1 MSALA
6 APFLMRRGSM
16 SYVRVRVPKDLVELV
31 GCSEVRR
38 SLGPLR
44 FHEARLLAARTGSK
58 LKEAFEMM
66 RNANDLTK
74 QEVLNLIRDC
84 FAGLSENYGQAYQ
97 LQSTEIDFE
106 LAEQQAMADE
116 HMSALVPQVE
126 IRSFDPQTLLR
137 AKRLVADRGVDLTG
151 VHDAR
156 LMEIIEGV
164 VRAMI
169 EADRQFSFRLT
180 DRLTP
185 YVPED
190 PLFLGDARNCKQGI
204 GLTVDE
210 LIEEYCKAKRFEW
223 TAKTMKTHRPKLKL
237 LSDFLGGD
245 TRAESVTRDDMRP
258 YPEALARLKKNY
270 HLGVAKSLQSS
281 QTNVES
287 ARIQASTATTILAR
301 ATAMFRWAHAQGF
314 ISSNPAVNLTI
325 TAPKKKKGHRSRRPF
340 TEAELRTLFSA
351 PLFTGCESRYRRFV
365 PGSKIIKDEYFFIPA
380 ILFYT
385 GARLGEIV
393 QLHFTDCVID
403 GPTPYLSINENSDAK
418 HGEEGYKSVKSDAGV
433 RLIPIHPDLMAL
445 GFGDFVKWQ
454 RKGAKAKDRV
464 FYRIKFG
471 EDGQPSTVFS
481 KWFGRFMDKIGLT
494 DPALVAHS
502 FRHTAEDY
510 FRENLVPKYIIDQ
523 LIGHQDQSSAGAYGA
538 GIGIEA
544 AYEIVAN
551 LKLPVRLTELIPNG

>member
-6 APFLMRRGSM
+6 SPFLMRRGGM
-16 SYVRVRVPKDLVELV
+16 YYVRMRVPQDLVELV

-44 FHEARLLAARTGSK
+44 FHEARLLASRTGSK
-58 LKEAFEMM
+58 LKEAFDMM

-84 FAGLSENYGQAYQ
+84 FAGLTETYGKGYQ
-97 LQSTEIDFE
+97 PQSAEIDFE

-116 HMSALVPQVE
+116 HISALKPQVDTL
-126 IRSFDPQTLLR
+126 SFDPETLVA
-137 AKRLVADRGVDLTG
+137 AKRLVTNRGVDLTN
-151 VHDAR
+151 VPDAR

-185 YVPED
+185 YVPQD
-190 PLFLGDARNCKQGI
+190 PLFHGDARNCKQGI
-204 GLTVDE
+204 GLTVHE
-210 LIEEYCKAKRFEW
+210 LIEAYCKAKRFEW
-223 TAKTMKTHRPKLKL
+223 TEKTMKTHRPKLKL

-245 TRAESVTRDDMRP
+245 TRAEAVTRDDLRP
-258 YPEALARLKKNY
+258 YPEALTRLKRNY

-301 ATAMFRWAHAQGF
+301 ATAMFRWAQAQGY

-340 TEAELRTLFSA
+340 TAAELRTLFSA
-351 PLFTGCESRYRRFV
+351 PLFTGCESRYRRFA
-365 PGSKIIKDEYFFIPA
+365 PGDKVIRDEYFFIPA
-380 ILFYT
+380 ILYYT
-385 GARLGEIV
+385 GARLGEII
-393 QLHFTDCVID
+393 QLHFSDCVID
-403 GPTPYLSINENSDAK
+403 GPTPSLSINENSEAK
-418 HGEEGYKSVKSDAGV
+418 HGEDGYKSVKSEAGV
-433 RLIPIHPDLMAL
+433 RIIPIHPDLMAL

-454 RKGAKAKDRV
+454 RKGAKAKDRL

-510 FRENLVPKYIIDQ
+510 FRENLVPKYIIDK
-523 LIGHQDQSSAGAYGA
+523 LIGHQDASSAGTYGL
-538 GIGIEA
+538 GVSIEA
-544 AYEIVAN
+544 DHNIVAN
-551 LKLPVRLTELIPNG
+551 LKLPVRLTELIPPA

>member
-1 MSALA
+1 
-6 APFLMRRGSM
+6 
-16 SYVRVRVPKDLVELV
+16 
-31 GCSEVRR
+31 
-38 SLGPLR
+38 
-44 FHEARLLAARTGSK
+44 
-58 LKEAFEMM
+58 MM

>member
-6 APFLMRRGSM
+6 APYLMRRGGM

-66 RNANDLTK
+66 RNANDLSK

-84 FAGLSENYGQAYQ
+84 FSDLSEEYGQGYQ
-97 LQSTEIDFE
+97 PRTAEIDFE
-106 LAEQQAMADE
+106 LAEQASLADDHMAV
-116 HMSALVPQVE
+116 LLPQIE
-126 IRSFDPQTLLR
+126 TRTFTLSTLTA
-137 AKRLVADRGVDLTG
+137 AKRLVADRGIDLADITE
-151 VHDAR
+151 AR
-156 LMEIIEGV
+156 MIEIIEGV
-164 VRAMI
+164 VRAMV
-169 EADRQFSFRLT
+169 EADRLSTFRLT

-185 YVPED
+185 YEPED
-190 PLFLGDARNCKQGI
+190 PLFQGDARNCKKGI

-210 LIEEYCKAKRFEW
+210 LIEAYCKAKRYEW
-223 TAKTMKTHRPKLKL
+223 TEKTMKTHRPKLRL

-245 TRAESVTRDDMRP
+245 TRAENITRDAMRP
-258 YPEALARLKKNY
+258 YPEALTRLKKNY
-270 HLGVAKSLQSS
+270 HLGMAKSLQSS
-281 QTNVES
+281 QTNVED

-301 ATAMFRWAHAQGF
+301 ATAMFRWAYAQGY

-365 PGSKIIKDEYFFIPA
+365 LGSKVIKDEYFFIPA

-393 QLHFTDCVID
+393 QLHFADCVID
-403 GPTPYLSINENSDAK
+403 SPTPYLSINENSDAK

-544 AYEIVAN
+544 AYDIVAN
-551 LKLPVRLTELIPNG
+551 LKLPFRLTELVPSE

>member
-1 MSALA
+1 MSGVAS
-6 APFLMRRGSM
+6 PFLMRRSGQF
-16 SYVRVRVPKDLVELV
+16 YVRVRVPGDLIERVGLV
-31 GCSEVRR
+31 EVRR
-38 SLGPLR
+38 SLGPMR
-44 FHEARLLAARTGSK
+44 FNEARLLAAQIGAQ
-58 LKEAFEMM
+58 LKDAFNMM
-66 RNANDLTK
+66 RNANELSK

-84 FAGLSENYGQAYQ
+84 FAVLTESYGQGY
-97 LQSTEIDFE
+97 LPRTNNVDFE
-106 LAEQQAMADE
+106 LAEQRVIAEDHVATLM
-116 HMSALVPQVE
+116 PQVE
-126 IRSFDPQTLLR
+126 TRTFNPETVIA
-137 AKRLVADRGVDLTG
+137 AKRLVTDQGIEISGVSDE
-151 VHDAR
+151 R

-169 EADRQFSFRLT
+169 EADRQFVFRLS

-210 LIEEYCKAKRFEW
+210 LIEAYCKAKRFEW
-223 TAKTMKTHRPKLKL
+223 TAKTMRTHRPKLKL

-365 PGSKIIKDEYFFIPA
+365 PGSKIIRDEYFFIPA
-380 ILFYT
+380 ILYYT

-403 GPTPYLSINENSDAK
+403 GPTPYLSINENTDAK
-418 HGEEGYKSVKSDAGV
+418 HGEEGYKSVKSEAGV
-433 RLIPIHPDLMAL
+433 RLIPLHSDLMAL
-445 GFGDFVKWQ
+445 GFGDFVKSQ

-510 FRENLVPKYIIDQ
+510 YRENLVPKYVIDK
-523 LIGHQDQSSAGAYGA
+523 LIGHQDQSAAGEYGV
-538 GIGIEA
+538 GVSIEA
-544 AYEIVAN
+544 AYDIVAN